1 MGSSPLLQVQIY
13 NMLQIHV
20 VLCIWKSLERV
31 YLNAICRQSG
41 INGNRKIERQ
51 MAIENP
57 VSKDFLSTLVDSID
71 VFDCRLSGVKLLK
84 IS

>member
-1 MGSSPLLQVQIY
+1 MYMEIAR
-13 NMLQIHV
+13 
-20 VLCIWKSLERV
+20 KS

-57 VSKDFLSTLVDSID
+57 VSKDFYLRWSI
-71 VFDCRLSGVKLLK
+71 VLTFSIAAYPV
-84 IS
+84 